1 MSSIFDSDDIEVSPE
16 QTAKALADATAQ
28 VIDVREQYEW
38 DEGRIEGTTHI
49 ELERLAS
56 AAQGGEIDRDKPVIF
71 HCRLGSRSAMAAQAF
86 RASGFDAYSMA
97 GGIQLWDDQRRP
109 LIPEGATVADH

>member
-1 MSSIFDSDDIEVSPE
+1 MTSIFDSDDIEVSPE
-16 QTAKALADATAQ
+16 QTAQALADGSAQ

-38 DEGRIEGTTHI
+38 DAGRIPGAIHI

-56 AAQGGEIDRDKPVIF
+56 RAGTIARDKPVIF
-71 HCRLGSRSAMAAQAF
+71 SCRVGARSAMAAQAF
-86 RASGFDAYSMA
+86 RASGYDAYSMA

-109 LIPEGATVADH
+109 MEPEDGTVADH